1 MKLMFIV
8 MAAVIATTAPAFAEE
23 PAYVNYKIKIER
35 DENFEEQLKKNEE
48 FFQQLKGKNLFSNW
62 TKNGQDIPKNAG
74 EMYKKPALTNDV
86 VEGNQETD
94 YIKCEKG
101 IVTK

>member
-1 MKLMFIV
+1 MKLMLIV
-8 MAAVIATTAPAFAEE
+8 IAAVIATTAPALAEE
-23 PAYVNYKIKIER
+23 PTYVTYKIRIER

-62 TKNGQDIPKNAG
+62 TKNGQEIPKNASD
-74 EMYKKPALTNDV
+74 MYKKPALTNDV

-94 YIKCEKG
+94 YIRCEKG